1 MLDLKPFFC
10 YVPLDGTFF
19 VLWSAG
25 AETVSRNEA
34 VISWEDCPH
43 SFLFRLLETVY
54 PEIPPGRMRKGVCR
68 FVDKNRTQAG
78 RFSSLLEQKKP
89 FRKAVVL
96 LNILHIL
103 NQVCGLA
110 VQERTERFKVFP
122 RHALL
127 VPELLE
133 RGLAQQT
140 FRADFVGIVALLFQS
155 GQYIYFILQR
165 QKNRLLFHC
174 PYYSSLVARNQ
185 VQNRTRNHT
194 ISRAICQ

>member
-1 MLDLKPFFC
+1 MC
-10 YVPLDGTFF
+10 RSTAHFF

-34 VISWEDCPH
+34 VISWEDCPR

-54 PEIPPGRMRKGVCR
+54 PEIPPGCTRKGVCR
-68 FVDKNRTQAG
+68 FVDKNCTQTG
-78 RFSSLLEQKKP
+78 HFRSLLEPKKP

-110 VQERTERFKVFP
+110 VQERAKRFKVLP

-127 VPELLE
+127 ISELLE
-133 RGLAQQT
+133 RGLAQQS
-140 FRADFVGIVALLFQS
+140 FRADFVGIIAILFQS
-155 GQYIYFILQR
+155 GQYIDFILQR
-165 QKNRLLFHC
+165 QEKSPPFPLSLL
-174 PYYSSLVARNQ
+174 
-185 VQNRTRNHT
+185 
-194 ISRAICQ
+194 

>member
-34 VISWEDCPH
+34 VISWEDCPR

-54 PEIPPGRMRKGVCR
+54 PEIPPGCMRKGVCR

-89 FRKAVVL
+89 FRKAVGL
-96 LNILHIL
+96 LN
-103 NQVCGLA
+103 
-110 VQERTERFKVFP
+110 RFWLPK
-122 RHALL
+122 
-127 VPELLE
+127 
-133 RGLAQQT
+133 
-140 FRADFVGIVALLFQS
+140 
-155 GQYIYFILQR
+155 QR
-165 QKNRLLFHC
+165 RKQ
-174 PYYSSLVARNQ
+174 P
-185 VQNRTRNHT
+185 QNRRFLFRDLFPPFPEQGRIRSNPPADSPRVSKLCPAFSMTL
-194 ISRAICQ
+194 IPRAGFVEDKIAQLAFLPEYE

>member
-1 MLDLKPFFC
+1 MLDLKPFFLLC
-10 YVPLDGTFF
+10 AARRHIF

-34 VISWEDCPH
+34 VISWEDCPR

-96 LNILHIL
+96 LNILYIL

-110 VQERTERFKVFP
+110 VQERAKRFKVLP
-122 RHALL
+122 
-127 VPELLE
+127 
-133 RGLAQQT
+133 
-140 FRADFVGIVALLFQS
+140 
-155 GQYIYFILQR
+155 
-165 QKNRLLFHC
+165 
-174 PYYSSLVARNQ
+174 
-185 VQNRTRNHT
+185 
-194 ISRAICQ
+194 

>member
-96 LNILHIL
+96 LNILYIL

-110 VQERTERFKVFP
+110 VQERAKRFKVLP
-122 RHALL
+122 
-127 VPELLE
+127 
-133 RGLAQQT
+133 
-140 FRADFVGIVALLFQS
+140 
-155 GQYIYFILQR
+155 
-165 QKNRLLFHC
+165 
-174 PYYSSLVARNQ
+174 
-185 VQNRTRNHT
+185 
-194 ISRAICQ
+194 